1 MDAIDIVREQVKAYE
16 AHRNYA
22 VITIT
27 HSDGSTPRKNGK
39 MLVYE
44 DGSTTG
50 TIGGGAVELMAIR
63 DAKECIKNGSGK
75 VRAYDLTSAASET
88 GMTCG
93 GNISVLIEV
102 FAVRPLLVVC
112 GAGHVGEAVVKLA
125 SFLGFDTL
133 LLDDREEQEIT
144 EKIKAAD
151 RFIRIRNYEEELKRM
166 ELPENSY
173 VVIATHG
180 HAFDGAAL
188 AGVLRKNVAYIGMI
202 GSVKKKHALYRNMLE
217 QGFSEEELQ
226 KVYAPIGLNLG
237 GETPEE
243 IALSI
248 MAEIM
253 TIKYDRNAAHLREI
267 KK

>member
-1 MDAIDIVREQVKAYE
+1 MDAIDIVREQVKAYD
-16 AHRNYA
+16 ARKNYA
-22 VITIT
+22 VVTIT

-44 DGSTTG
+44 EGSTKG
-50 TIGGGAVELMAIR
+50 TIGGGAVELLAIR
-63 DAKECIKNGSGK
+63 DARECIKNGAGK
-75 VRAYDLTSAASET
+75 VRSYDLTSAASET

-112 GAGHVGEAVVKLA
+112 GAGHVGEAVVKLG
-125 SFLGFDTL
+125 SFVGFDTL
-133 LLDDREEQEIT
+133 LLDDREEQEIQ
-144 EKIKAAD
+144 EKIEAAD
-151 RFIRIRNYEEELKRM
+151 RFVRIRNYEEELKEM
-166 ELPENSY
+166 EFPKDSY

-188 AGVLRKNVAYIGMI
+188 AGVLRKEVAYIGMI
-202 GSVKKKHALYRNMLE
+202 GSVKKKHALYRKM
-217 QGFSEEELQ
+217 QAKGFTEEELQ

-237 GETPEE
+237 GEMPEE

-248 MAEIM
+248 MAEIL
-253 TIKYDRNAAHLREI
+253 TIKYNRKAEHLREI

>member
-1 MDAIDIVREQVKAYE
+1 M
-16 AHRNYA
+16 
-22 VITIT
+22 
-27 HSDGSTPRKNGK
+27 P
-39 MLVYE
+39 
-44 DGSTTG
+44 
-50 TIGGGAVELMAIR
+50 
-63 DAKECIKNGSGK
+63 
-75 VRAYDLTSAASET
+75 
-88 GMTCG
+88 CG

-112 GAGHVGEAVVKLA
+112 GVGHVGEAVVKLA

-151 RFIRIRNYEEELKRM
+151 HFIRIRNYEKELKRM

-188 AGVLRKNVAYIGMI
+188 AGMLCKNVAYIGMI
-202 GSVKKKHALYRNMLE
+202 GSVKKKHALYRKLQE

-237 GETPEE
+237 GETLEE

-253 TIKYDRNAAHLREI
+253 TIKYDRSAAHLREI